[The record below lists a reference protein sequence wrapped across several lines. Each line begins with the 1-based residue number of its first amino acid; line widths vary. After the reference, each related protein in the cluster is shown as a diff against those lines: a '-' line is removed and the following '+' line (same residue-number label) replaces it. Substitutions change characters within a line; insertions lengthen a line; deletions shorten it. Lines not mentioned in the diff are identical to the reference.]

1 LPVAGST
8 PDLDSFCSYF
18 TTLDGLQPRQPHA
31 AGSTYTATL
40 TSGITD
46 AAGNALT
53 PKTWTF
59 TTLAP
64 TDTTAPTVINTIPK
78 NNATGVS
85 RTNNI
90 TAAFSEMVTNVNTTT
105 FTLTPTNGTT
115 NVSAKVTYNSTGD
128 RWVLNPDVT
137 LSPTTSYTATI
148 TSGVTDLAGNAFAG
162 TTWTFTTGA

>member
-1 LPVAGST
+1 
-8 PDLDSFCSYF
+8 
-18 TTLDGLQPRQPHA
+18 
-31 AGSTYTATL
+31 
-40 TSGITD
+40 
-46 AAGNALT
+46 
-53 PKTWTF
+53 
-59 TTLAP
+59 
-64 TDTTAPTVINTIPK
+64 
-78 NNATGVS
+78 
-85 RTNNI
+85 
-90 TAAFSEMVTNVNTTT
+90 MVTNVNTTT